1 MIEKPVLDKPENFC
15 GRDSKPTF
23 TAWWACVG
31 NYFKYYETTYVKKT
45 DKIAFVGYWMSENAE
60 EWYEA
65 RAAQL
70 KQQNKEDD
78 WKSFALAIKT
88 RFSSRFEQRDA
99 SRKIDRIVY
108 DGNIELYIDEME
120 IANTRAGLSCVIW
133 REKLK
138 GGLTRPMKKLSNVG
152 RLPEDDIE
160 FVEVRW
166 EVGKNLEVK
175 VKEENR
181 SHRKSPE
188 PKYPKK
194 TPWFKVVKD
203 HNSSHWVNK
212 KTRKNSNKRDRSDKG
227 SSATK
232 KQRYK
237 TK

>member
-1 MIEKPVLDKPENFC
+1 
-15 GRDSKPTF
+15 
-23 TAWWACVG
+23 
-31 NYFKYYETTYVKKT
+31 
-45 DKIAFVGYWMSENAE
+45 
-60 EWYEA
+60 
-65 RAAQL
+65 
-70 KQQNKEDD
+70 
-78 WKSFALAIKT
+78 
-88 RFSSRFEQRDA
+88 
-99 SRKIDRIVY
+99 
-108 DGNIELYIDEME
+108 ME
-120 IANTRAGLSCVIW
+120 IANARAGLSGVIW

-138 GGLTRPMKKLSNVG
+138 GGLTRRMKKKLSNVG